1 MAKRKKRRT
10 SIRTAAGVAQDKY
23 LERVRALRDD
33 PLCVLPDCPEGD
45 PKPIAKIRAGIERI
59 VAGKK
64 PGFFDRRDKGVLGA
78 VVQSLPLA
86 ELDAVPRLLDH
97 KVGGKRRFF
106 LQRGHVARTCMLG
119 VQNHDDPQVLLMAY
133 REMAKEQG
141 LHFFAMPGLVC
152 SGETPKPPQE
162 WLEQLATDCGA
173 TLTTSEEGWTFGEPG
188 ADCVRLRFRGG
199 PALDVASAKEP
210 VHRTLVG
217 RYAGPKRRHPV
228 EVTLVLD
235 GQEQE
240 PDRERLAAYRA
251 GVESERSLL
260 KSARL

>member
-33 PLCVLPDCPEGD
+33 PGRVLPQCPQGD
-45 PKPIAKIRAGIERI
+45 PKPIAKIRQGIEKLE
-59 VAGKK
+59 AGKK
-64 PGFFDRRDKGVLGA
+64 PGFFDKRDKGVLGA
-78 VVQSLPLA
+78 VVQSMPLA
-86 ELDAVPRLLDH
+86 DLDAVPRLLDH

-133 REMAKEQG
+133 RDMAKEED
-141 LHFFAMPGLVC
+141 LHFFAKPGLVC
-152 SGETPKPPQE
+152 SGATPSPPQQ
-162 WLEQLATDCGA
+162 WLETLADDCG
-173 TLTTSEEGWTFGEPG
+173 TSLHVVDGGWCLGDLD
-188 ADCVRLRFRGG
+188 ADRVRLRFRGG
-199 PALDVASAKEP
+199 PFLDIASAKEP

-228 EVTLVLD
+228 EVSLIID
-235 GQEQE
+235 GVEQE

-251 GVESERSLL
+251 GVVDERGLIKAAKL
-260 KSARL
+260 